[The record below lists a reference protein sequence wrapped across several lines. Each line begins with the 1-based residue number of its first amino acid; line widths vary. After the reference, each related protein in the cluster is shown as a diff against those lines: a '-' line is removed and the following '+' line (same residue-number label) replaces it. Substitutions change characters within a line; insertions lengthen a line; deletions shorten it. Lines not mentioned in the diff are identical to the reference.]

1 MSGIHAPV
9 EHPIVLLEGGTG
21 VGTSTF
27 ALKLAAA
34 LDIPV
39 VVNTDCVREV
49 LRTAIAPEVNPAL
62 GRSTYLAGRT
72 RSYERR
78 SEREKRHEIIHGF
91 KMQCSPIQAAVDQIV
106 RRAIK
111 ENRSILVEGVHLQ
124 PGRIRTTDWY
134 QQIDGRIVEL
144 FLYIED
150 PDVHRERFLYRQ
162 RKAPERPM
170 GIYLENFREIRWIH
184 DYMLERALQNNEIF
198 RVNNDKQARDCM
210 KELIE
215 ILGSVCANRLV
226 PEFVSG
232 I

>member
-1 MSGIHAPV
+1 MSGIHPSI
-9 EHPIVLLEGGTG
+9 ENPIVLLEGGTG

-27 ALKLAAA
+27 SLKLAAA

-39 VVNTDCVREV
+39 VVNTDYVREA
-49 LRTAIAPEVNPAL
+49 LRMAIAPEVNPAL

-184 DYMLERALQNNEIF
+184 DYMLERALQNDEIF

-210 KELIE
+210 KALIE